1 MAGPD
6 TLNYGQ
12 LMQKAMRRMTAEVL
26 GHVAEHG
33 LPGDHH
39 FYISFETG
47 HPGVDMPDW
56 LRDTYPEEMTIV
68 LQDWFADL
76 AVTQD
81 RFSVT
86 LNFSDQ
92 PQALVIPLDAIRT
105 FVDPSVK
112 FGLKFDAHEASET
125 DAEFPGEE
133 PLEDEAEEP
142 VVEDDREP
150 ETTGAGA
157 EVVSL
162 DKFRKT

>member
-1 MAGPD
+1 VHD
-6 TLNYGQ
+6 S
-12 LMQKAMRRMTAEVL
+12 
-26 GHVAEHG
+26 
-33 LPGDHH
+33 H
-39 FYISFETG
+39 FE
-47 HPGVDMPDW
+47 
-56 LRDTYPEEMTIV
+56 IV
-68 LQDWFADL
+68 LK
-76 AVTQD
+76 
-81 RFSVT
+81 FSGV
-86 LNFSDQ
+86 
-92 PQALVIPLDAIRT
+92 PQHLHIPFTAITR